1 MTEFLTSM
9 CGGFIGASLGYVITM
24 IGWRRLPIRGVV
36 MADLAKELT
45 DQGLAERIAERLD
58 ELA

>member
-1 MTEFLTSM
+1 MTEFLLSTS
-9 CGGFIGASLGYVITM
+9 GGFFGAALGYVCM
-24 IGWRRLPIRGVV
+24 SLLMRRAV
-36 MADLAKELT
+36 AKELT